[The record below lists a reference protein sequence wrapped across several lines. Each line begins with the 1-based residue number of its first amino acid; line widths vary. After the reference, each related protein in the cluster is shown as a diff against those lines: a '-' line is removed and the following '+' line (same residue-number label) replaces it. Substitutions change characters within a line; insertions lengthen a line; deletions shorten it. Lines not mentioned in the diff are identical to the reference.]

1 MGVFTLTTN
10 PVTAEFIVP
19 PEGESFSG
27 AHVARMILRSLGLAN
42 PRGPQEMLDHAKAYN
57 DMGENWPFWFIDP
70 VAMQHTLADFDPR
83 PPGGFPGHWRVYTN
97 TDQTLANNQ
106 MRYTLDT
113 YQVAPAALVYH
124 GQHWLAVVGY
134 SFDDTGATT
143 GFIIDDPAFS
153 GGGANVAVDLSLWNS
168 AFTPVSGGT
177 KWLNAYV
184 EVGDPDPAGEVPPPA
199 RPQFLRVGGAII
211 PPEEAVELAIEG
223 ALRQFDGLPN
233 LREALERGRAGSPR
247 LVARLDQPGSYY
259 YLVPVEPEHDLEAS
273 DREQQTLAVIMLDA
287 RFGNVLAASAS
298 AGPYT
303 PWPIGRQR
311 ASELLTERPIPVY
324 EPIEVATDRLVD
336 AISAVRDPAAGL
348 VASGCTALR
357 RAVGSALGSFA
368 APSDYLV
375 LRSREFEIA
384 PVLAWHPSSGATAF
398 HPYLVARTPWQDV
411 YINVHSGLIHVKFP
425 IFARLGA

>member
-10 PVTAEFIVP
+10 PVTAEFNGP
-19 PEGESFSG
+19 TDPESFSG
-27 AHVARMILRSLGLAN
+27 ARVARMILRSLGLAD
-42 PRGPQEMLDHAKAYN
+42 PLAPQQMLDHAKAYN
-57 DMGENWPFWFIDP
+57 DAGENWPFWYIDP

-106 MRYTLDT
+106 MRYTMDN
-113 YQVAPAALVYH
+113 YQVAPAALVYG

-143 GFIIDDPAFS
+143 GFIIDDPAYN
-153 GGGANVAVDLSLWNS
+153 GGGANVAVNLTMWNS

-184 EVGDPDPAGEVPPPA
+184 EVGDPDPATEVPAQA

-211 PPEEAVELAIEG
+211 PPEEAVKLAIEG

-233 LREALERGRAGSPR
+233 LREALEHGQADSPR
-247 LVARLDQPGSYY
+247 LVSRLDQRGSYY
-259 YLVPVEPEHDLEAS
+259 YLVPVEREHGSETP
-273 DREQQTLAVIMLDA
+273 DREQQVLAVIMLDA
-287 RFGNVLAASAS
+287 RFGNVLAVSAS
-298 AGPYT
+298 AEPYT
-303 PWPIGRQR
+303 PWPISRRR
-311 ASELLTERPIPVY
+311 AIELLTERPVPVY
-324 EPIEVATDRLVD
+324 EPVEVAADRLVD

-357 RAVGSALGSFA
+357 RTVGSALGSFA
-368 APSDYLV
+368 TPSDYLV
-375 LRSREFEIA
+375 LRSGEFEIS
-384 PVLAWHPSSGATAF
+384 PVLAWHPSSGATPF

-411 YINVHSGLIHVKFP
+411 YINIHSGLIHVIFP
-425 IFARLGA
+425 ISPRLGG